1 MLIPKKG
8 GEFSCNNRLLICRER
23 ETAKKTNSGQQS
35 TSFSRFNFGLGKRS
49 SVSDDDEEESIDQYL
64 ASLADEEEQ
73 PIDTMS
79 MSKRNPPSQQQ
90 AAFFPAYIRSYSDIN
105 NGLMFPSGSRT
116 HMFQTD
122 RKPSSSSS
130 PSLTFNKFPSIEN
143 YALMGKRL
151 PVYNFGL
158 GK

>member
-1 MLIPKKG
+1 MV
-8 GEFSCNNRLLICRER
+8 
-23 ETAKKTNSGQQS
+23 AKQKLGRSEWN
-35 TSFSRFNFGLGKRS
+35 GL
-49 SVSDDDEEESIDQYL
+49 VSLESQPDYMEIYL
-64 ASLADEEEQ
+64 VLKWVEQ
-73 PIDTMS
+73 FCHWH
-79 MSKRNPPSQQQ
+79 QQQ

-116 HMFQTD
+116 NMFQTD
-122 RKPSSSSS
+122 RKPSSSSA
-130 PSLTFNKFPSIEN
+130 SLTFNKFPSIEN